1 MSLAVSVGTVVSAA
15 AIGAAATVPVRKFAL
30 WTRLTDRPGGHKAHR
45 RPTPYLGGLAILI
58 ATLPPVAFQ
67 AGNPAVRAVI
77 LGAAVLA
84 LVGLI
89 DDLRPLGPLP
99 RLLVETLAALAVVF
113 NGVQAPVTGTW
124 LDIPLTT
131 IWIVV
136 VTNSYNLLD
145 NMDGA
150 LSAVAVATCGML
162 AVAAFVTGAPAAAV
176 IPLALAGAC
185 AGFLVHN
192 WTPARIFMG
201 DCGSL
206 FIGFAIAC
214 SAVLVFDAPGQ
225 APAGLLLVTF
235 VATVDTLVVVVSRRR
250 AGRSVMCGGT
260 DHVTHRLRRLGLSVS
275 QTVLVLAAVT
285 TLTCGLACAVAVL
298 ALAPLLALAL
308 AVGSGLVLVVL
319 LQGVDA
325 YPAARPALQPSRR

>member
-1 MSLAVSVGTVVSAA
+1 VGTVVSAA
-15 AIGAAATVPVRKFAL
+15 AIGAAATVPVRRFAL

-45 RPTPYLGGLAILI
+45 RPTPFLGGLAILI
-58 ATLPPVAFQ
+58 ATLPPVALQ
-67 AGNPAVRAVI
+67 AENPAVRAVI
-77 LGAAVLA
+77 MGAAVLA

-89 DDLRPLGPLP
+89 DDVRPLGPLP
-99 RLLVETLAALAVVF
+99 RLLVETLAALAVVL

-150 LSAVAVATCGML
+150 LGAVAVATGGML
-162 AVAAFVTGAPAAAV
+162 AVTAFATGAPAAAV

-214 SAVLVFDAPGQ
+214 SAVLVFDGPGQ

-250 AGRSVMCGGT
+250 AGRSVMSGGT

-275 QTVLVLAAVT
+275 QTILALAAVAA
-285 TLTCGLACAVAVL
+285 LTCGLACAVAVL

-308 AVGSGLVLVVL
+308 AAGSGLVLVVL

>member
-1 MSLAVSVGTVVSAA
+1 MGTVVSAA
-15 AIGAAATVPVRKFAL
+15 AIGTAATVPVRRFAL
-30 WTRLTDRPGGHKAHR
+30 WSRLTDRPGGHKAHQ

-58 ATLPPVAFQ
+58 ATLPPVAFL
-67 AGNPAVRAVI
+67 ADDPAVRAVL
-77 LGAAVLA
+77 LGATALA

-89 DDLRPLGPLP
+89 DDIRPLGPVP
-99 RLLVETLAALAVVF
+99 RLLAETLATLAVVL
-113 NGVQAPVTGTW
+113 NGVRAPVTGTW

-131 IWIVV
+131 VWIVV
-136 VTNSYNLLD
+136 VANSYNLLD
-145 NMDGA
+145 NMDGV
-150 LSAVAVATCGML
+150 LGAVAVATGGML
-162 AVAAFVTGAPAAAV
+162 AVVASVIGEYEAAI

-214 SAVLVFDAPGQ
+214 SAVLLFDGPGDLGL

-235 VATVDTLVVVVSRRR
+235 VATVDTCVVLVSRRK
-250 AGRSVMCGGT
+250 AGRSPFSGGT
-260 DHVTHRLRRLGLSVS
+260 DHVTHRLRLLGLSVS
-275 QTVLVLAAVT
+275 HTALALAAASA
-285 TLTCGLACAVAVL
+285 LTCALACAVAAQ
-298 ALAPLLALAL
+298 ALPPLLALAL

>member
-1 MSLAVSVGTVVSAA
+1 MSLAAILGTVVTAA
-15 AIGAAATVPVRKFAL
+15 VIGAAATVPVRRFAL
-30 WTRLTDRPGGHKAHR
+30 WTRLTDQPGGRKAHR
-45 RPTPYLGGLAILI
+45 RTTPFLGGLAILV

-67 AGNPAVRAVI
+67 AGDPAVRAVI

-84 LVGLI
+84 LVGLV

-131 IWIVV
+131 VWIVV

-150 LSAVAVATCGML
+150 LSAIAVVTGGML
-162 AVAAFVTGAPAAAV
+162 AVVAYLAGAPAAAV

-185 AGFLVHN
+185 GGFLVHN

-206 FIGFAIAC
+206 FIGFALAC
-214 SAVLVFDAPGQ
+214 SAVLVFDTPGQ

-235 VATVDTLVVVVSRRR
+235 VATVDTCVVLISRRR
-250 AGRSVMCGGT
+250 AGRSPLSGGT
-260 DHVTHRLRRLGLSVS
+260 DHVSHRLRLLGLTVS
-275 QTVLVLAAVT
+275 ETVLALAAVT
-285 TLTCGLACAVAVL
+285 ALTCGLACAVAAQ
-298 ALAPLLALAL
+298 ALAPLIAFALAL
-308 AVGSGLVLVVL
+308 GSGVTIVVL
-319 LQGVDA
+319 MQRVDA
-325 YPAARPALQPSRR
+325 YPATRPALQPSRR